1 MSMCLSLIIL
11 DVLLPYVIWLV
22 IIITKTKKIKIF
34 KKITMIPNIT
44 DLMKIK
50 SIVEKSSQEKLL

>member
-1 MSMCLSLIIL
+1 MCLSLIIL